1 MVIAAHHEVRFPEFV
16 QIGLT
21 VGPGFETDIV
31 EFSTGKEQ
39 RNQSWEDSRLA
50 ADVAKAI
57 QTDDEYDTVLEF
69 FRARRGQ
76 FHSFRFKDWSDFRL
90 VQESTVPALGDGF
103 IKVFQITKNYED
115 VSEPPASTS
124 IRPQLRTILKLR
136 GGTGDPI
143 LTLDT
148 PGTVVRVNGIVQVSG
163 FVIDYNLGTITF
175 TVAPTDTHP
184 VDFTGEF
191 DTPSR
196 FDTKRL
202 GATLEDFN
210 ATAVGSLPILEVNL
224 L

>member
-1 MVIAAHHEVRFPEFV
+1 MVVAAHHEVRFPEFV
-16 QIGLT
+16 QVGLT
-21 VGPGFETDIV
+21 IGPGFETDIV
-31 EFSTGKEQ
+31 EFASGKEQ
-39 RNQSWEDSRLA
+39 RNQLWEEARLG

-57 QTDDEYDTVLEF
+57 QTDDEYATILEF
-69 FRARRGQ
+69 FRARRGK

-90 VQESTVPALGDGF
+90 VQESTVPAAGDGF
-103 IKVFQITKNYED
+103 EKIFQISMNYED

-124 IRPQLRTILKLR
+124 IRPQVRTILKLR
-136 GGTGDPI
+136 GGPGDPI
-143 LTLDT
+143 ETPDS

-163 FVIDYNLGTITF
+163 FTIDYDLGTITF
-175 TVAPTDTHP
+175 TVAPTDGHP

-191 DTPSR
+191 DVPSR

-210 ATAVGSLPILEVNL
+210 ATAVGSLPIVEVNL